1 LKGWRSASGEF
12 RSKAMAL
19 RWLDLARRHAAQQ
32 AGLDPRAVVAFEPLA
47 DAPSLGASVT
57 EMIGEICQPVHL
69 AAFRWWGI

>member
-1 LKGWRSASGEF
+1 
-12 RSKAMAL
+12 
-19 RWLDLARRHAAQQ
+19 
-32 AGLDPRAVVAFEPLA
+32 VVAFEPLA